1 MIILH
6 DIQTKL
12 AELKELVDLRAF
24 HPYLIKNINAPNI
37 DEDKLLL
44 LISMLD
50 QLQLSNKEMD
60 AYITAAM
67 LIQLAL
73 DTHDHVRIN
82 SFNENLK
89 NQQLTVLAGDYYSG
103 LYYKYLSEV
112 DNILLI
118 RELSKGV
125 KEINE
130 NKIMVYE
137 QYQTN
142 DISDLINCFR
152 VIEGALFE
160 KLIGF
165 FQITPWK
172 DYSLN
177 FLLVKRLMRE
187 KNQFLKTG
195 SSACL
200 NALVNIIF
208 QIDQNRTVSSKDNEK
223 RLLQVFDQMINQA
236 IDLMEKGKVNL
247 PHLNK
252 LLKERTLCLIDEH
265 QSRVKTFVEEG

>member
-12 AELKELVDLRAF
+12 AELKELVDSRAF
-24 HPYLIKNINAPNI
+24 HPYLIKNINAPYI

-44 LISMLD
+44 LMSMLD
-50 QLQLSNKEMD
+50 QLNLSDKEID
-60 AYITAAM
+60 AYISAAM

-73 DTHDHVRIN
+73 DTHDHVRIS

-103 LYYKYLSEV
+103 LYYKYLSGV

-118 RELSKGV
+118 RELSRGV

-137 QYQTN
+137 KYQTN
-142 DISDLINCFR
+142 DIDDLINSFR
-152 VIEGALFE
+152 VIEGAIFE

-172 DYSLN
+172 DFSLN
-177 FLLVKRLMRE
+177 FLLVKRLMHE

-195 SSACL
+195 FSAGL
-200 NALVNIIF
+200 NALINISF
-208 QIDQNRTVSSKDNEK
+208 QNDQSRDASSKDKEK
-223 RLLQVFDQMINQA
+223 RILQVFDQMINQA

-252 LLKERTLCLIDEH
+252 LLKERTMCLIDEH
-265 QSRVKTFVEEG
+265 QFRGKTFVEEG